1 MNQGSGVAITGSNR
15 GLGLALAEA
24 FSEIGSK
31 LILHV
36 RSHDHIAP
44 LQEKFQIKENQFFV
58 GDLREPATI
67 ESFSKVFS
75 EHKGSILINNACIHC
90 PSQSIGEI
98 SNAMIEDLVEVNLI
112 APMKLTRKAV
122 QCCVDKPLTIV
133 NINSMVGIE
142 PKRLR
147 SVYGASKAGLKAFSD
162 SLRIEF
168 SEKHLT
174 NVLNVFLSRVRSRE
188 DFTEG
193 MIPSRVAK
201 RIVEH
206 VCSGSDADLTI
217 DGRKDKSFE
226 M

>member
-1 MNQGSGVAITGSNR
+1 MSQGRGVAITGSNR

-24 FSEIGSK
+24 FNTNDNK

-36 RSHDHIAP
+36 RSHDHITT
-44 LQEKFQIKENQFFV
+44 LQEKLQIKADQFFI

-67 ESFSKVFS
+67 ESFGKIFS
-75 EHKGSILINNACIHC
+75 THNGSMLINNACIHC
-90 PSQSIGEI
+90 PSQSIGDI
-98 SNAMIEDLVEVNLI
+98 SNAMIEDLIEVNLI
-112 APMKLTRKAV
+112 APIKLTRKAV
-122 QCCVDKPLTIV
+122 QCCVHKPLTIV

-142 PKRLR
+142 PKRFR

-168 SEKHLT
+168 AEKQHAK
-174 NVLNVFLSRVRSRE
+174 VINVFLSRVRSRE

-201 RIVEH
+201 RIVEYVH
-206 VCSGSDADLTI
+206 SGSDADLII

-226 M
+226 V